1 MQPGIKHSSGDL
13 CLLRLYD
20 LAKPCVLVY
29 TLSQAAIFLHGYI
42 CHIRDIMKRWWGKR
56 EIWKYVLNF
65 REEKE
70 KKMFFLTVQEKK
82 GNLKSIPRFRE
93 EK

>member
-20 LAKPCVLVY
+20 LAKPLVY
-29 TLSQAAIFLHGYI
+29 ILSQAAIFLHGYI
-42 CHIRDIMKRWWGKR
+42 RHVHDIMKRWRGKR

-70 KKMFFLTVQEKK
+70 KKMFFLKVQEKK
-82 GNLKSIPRFRE
+82 GNMQSFPRFRE